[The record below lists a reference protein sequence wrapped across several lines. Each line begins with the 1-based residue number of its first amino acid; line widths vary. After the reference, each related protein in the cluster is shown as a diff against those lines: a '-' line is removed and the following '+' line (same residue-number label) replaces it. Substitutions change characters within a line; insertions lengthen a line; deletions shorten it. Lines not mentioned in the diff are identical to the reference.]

1 MSELEDLTNLINL
14 KQDMK
19 KLLFLGLFA
28 VTTVSNTNVNAQ
40 AVEEGNILVDV
51 YAGYGTAFNALFRAA
66 YLGVD
71 ADSKL
76 SAIDAIG
83 VRAEYLVADQFGVG
97 IDFTYSSA
105 KIVDPYTKT
114 VYTYDQNGFVTGSTV
129 TPYEQTFSTKK
140 IGVMLSMNYHFLEND
155 KIDAYANLG
164 VGYKNRSYAYESTNP
179 AEVSEEL
186 GVGTVIPL
194 ALRVGVGMRYFFT
207 DNIGINMNVG
217 LGQGGWVNGG
227 LALKF

>member
-1 MSELEDLTNLINL
+1 
-14 KQDMK
+14 MK

-28 VTTVSNTNVNAQ
+28 ATTVVSTNVNAQ
-40 AVEEGNILVDV
+40 AVEQGSVIVDV
-51 YAGYGTAFNALFRAA
+51 YAGYGTVFNALFRSA
-66 YLGVD
+66 YQGVD

-83 VRAEYLVADQFGVG
+83 VRAEYLVSDKFGVG
-97 IDFTYSSA
+97 LDFTYSSI
-105 KIVDPYTKT
+105 KIVDPYTST
-114 VYTYDQNGFVTGSTV
+114 VYTYDQNGFITGSTAAV
-129 TPYEQTFSTKK
+129 YEQTFSSKK
-140 IGVMLSMNYHFLEND
+140 IGVMASMNYHFLDND
-155 KIDAYANLG
+155 KVDAYTNLG
-164 VGYKNRSYAYESTNP
+164 VGFKNRSYGYESTDP
-179 AEVSEEL
+179 TQVSEDL
-186 GVGTVIPL
+186 GVGTLLPL